1 MGLEIKDVS
10 LHYGR
15 KQILKHINLEVAAGE
30 ILTLFGPSGVGK
42 TTILKLIAGMQ
53 PLQTGQLD
61 FQGDFSQ
68 KRTILVLQDFWL
80 FPHMTVFENIA
91 FGLKARH
98 VKAAQISQAVDAM
111 LTTLELQGLAT
122 HFPDQLS
129 GGQQQRV
136 ALARAIILKPTLLL
150 LDEPFAS
157 LDSSLRQKMHQLLL
171 KLRQQY
177 HFGVILVTHDRDEA
191 FELSDRLA
199 VLIDGEIQQVGTPQ
213 AIYERPQTRQ
223 VAAFIGGMNFLT
235 GVVAGQQFQVAAQ
248 EITVANP
255 NQLTGPVQ
263 LVIPYEAAATLGDTG
278 LTAVVEWLQ
287 WQPGGVLA
295 QLRLGQQTL
304 VLTNIQG
311 ALQPG
316 DVVHLQFGR
325 DLQVV
330 AN

>member
-1 MGLEIKDVS
+1 MGLEISDVS

-15 KQILKHINLEVAAGE
+15 KQILKHINLQVAAGE

-53 PLQTGQLD
+53 PLQSGALD
-61 FQGDFSQ
+61 FRGDFSQ
-68 KRTILVLQDFWL
+68 ERTILVLQDFWL

-91 FGLKARH
+91 FGLKVRH
-98 VKAAQISQAVDAM
+98 VNTTQIAQQVQAM
-111 LTTLELQGLAT
+111 ITILKLQGLAD

-136 ALARAIILKPTLLL
+136 ALARAIVLKPKLLL

-171 KLRQQY
+171 ELQQQY

-199 VLIDGEIQQVGTPQ
+199 VLIDGEIQQIGTPQ
-213 AIYERPQTRQ
+213 TIYEQPQTRQ
-223 VAAFIGGMNFLT
+223 VAAFIGGMNFLA
-235 GVVAGQQFQVAAQ
+235 GIIQGQQFQFESQ
-248 EITVANP
+248 EITVVNP

-263 LVIPYEAAATLGDTG
+263 LVIPYEVAASLSHSGIQAEI
-278 LTAVVEWLQ
+278 VSLQ
-287 WQPGGVLA
+287 WQPSGVLA
-295 QLRLGQQTL
+295 HLRVGQQTL

-311 ALQPG
+311 ELHPG
-316 DVVHLQFGR
+316 EVVYLQFGAN
-325 DLQVV
+325 LQVV